1 MDLRD
6 FLHSKF
12 FIVLVVACLV
22 SAVMLGVSLF
32 SPRGNSPA
40 SDVISTILSPI
51 QGLMTAAA
59 NHLDSFIGYFTEV
72 DALRAE
78 NAKLKEQIF
87 AMEQSV
93 RDAQIEHSENVRLR
107 EMLDLKQRNR
117 SFTFEMAE
125 VVGAGAGDWETILT
139 IDKGSLSGI
148 EKNNCVITSAGMVGF
163 VSSVGP
169 NSAEITTVTD
179 VSMQAGAL
187 LTRSR
192 EAAVAE
198 GDFELMKDGVL
209 KLSYLKKDCDI
220 VVGDTVETSGL
231 GGIYPKGILI
241 GTVIEIKPETNG
253 ISNYAVIEPAA
264 ELGDLTTVFIVKD
277 FEITE

>member
-1 MDLRD
+1 MELRD

-12 FIVLVVACLV
+12 FIVLVIACLV
-22 SAVMLGVSLF
+22 SAVLMGISIF
-32 SPRGNSPA
+32 SARGNSPA
-40 SDVISTILSPI
+40 SDAISTLLSPI
-51 QGLMTAAA
+51 QGVITAA
-59 NHLDSFIGYFTEV
+59 NDRLDHFFGYFTEV
-72 DALRAE
+72 DALREE
-78 NAKLKEQIF
+78 NEKLKEQIF

-93 RDAQIEHSENVRLR
+93 RDAQVEHSENIRLR
-107 EMLDLKQRNR
+107 ELLGLKERNR

-125 VVGAGAGDWETILT
+125 VVGAGTGDWETIFT

-148 EKNNCVITSAGMVGF
+148 EKNDCVITSAGMVGF
-163 VSSVGP
+163 VSSVGL

-198 GDFELMKDGVL
+198 GDFTLMKDGVL

-220 VVGDTVETSGL
+220 VIGDTVETSGL

-241 GTVIEIKPETNG
+241 GTVVDIKPEENG
-253 ISNYAVIEPAA
+253 ISNYAVIKPAA
-264 ELGDLTTVFIVKD
+264 ELKDLTTVFVVKD